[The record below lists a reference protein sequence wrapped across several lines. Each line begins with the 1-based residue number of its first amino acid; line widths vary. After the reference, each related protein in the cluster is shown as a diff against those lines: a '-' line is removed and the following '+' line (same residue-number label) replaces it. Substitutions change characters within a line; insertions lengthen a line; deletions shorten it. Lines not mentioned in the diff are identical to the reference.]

1 MNQFAAVL
9 VGKLASAAPL
19 RKGGAGV
26 AAIVAVFV
34 LLVISVSAF
43 TVSGPQAAERSLGG
57 FDFAGSD
64 SLALADDLDLGVL
77 REVRHAAERAG
88 ATDVGLRIASSTVAV
103 DGLTGQFSTGASRF
117 VRYLEPQR
125 DPDLALPDTVAP
137 HTGRLAVRPD
147 EVAISDA
154 LARELGQPSTISV
167 FAGLKTLR
175 VTGVYTPKFA
185 NDAWQVLAGPGL
197 WSSLPV
203 DGIRSGFPQ
212 ADGSLE
218 VFWKGPTDPADVLS
232 AVTTANPATV
242 GIDSMITSLVTRSD
256 LMVGNRPLTQ
266 RAPLMFVLP
275 GLVMTCLATVLLV
288 NLSRRRLIG
297 VRQRLGDTG
306 ADDRLVMV
314 AILASTCLV
323 VTLSVVAGAVLGVVA
338 GWAVRIALL
347 PHLLTQPMS
356 AIPGLGPL
364 VLRLWL
370 VAMLT
375 ALAVVALR
383 VRAPRPQ
390 IGIKPGPRRFP
401 WPTIRRAAALV
412 AAVWS
417 LQPLLSASDLDS
429 VSRAALPLVTA
440 VLLIVPDGFRLVVR
454 GIPTHRSEWLSA
466 RRLIESDRARYSGAV
481 VALAFSLAVPTILA
495 TLYATQWR
503 AEDERNVSTVPA
515 GQVHVSTGYL
525 LDAEK
530 VRNVVAEL
538 RSATD
543 LPDPVMIGR
552 AESVYLRS
560 PNQFGAFGLWVVR
573 DAKQLEAVLGQ
584 AWTQPAGDV
593 LNAGGVVSWAGAAP
607 PLVDD
612 SRGVELRTGPA
623 TNLDVDPGIA
633 SSVGGA
639 ILAETARGLGIPVLA
654 DQLAVY
660 TGVTDAARQEALAAV
675 QAAGFTSKAIQYHT
689 EPTPTEFPPIW
700 GVALVGLLLAMFSI
714 LWLVLHGQAK
724 HLREYAARLLAV
736 GLDQRW
742 SRRVLAIAS
751 LTVAATGVVTGM
763 LAGVV
768 VIGVFAKYASRGWY
782 TLVIPYQ
789 YVALVVGAVALFT
802 AMSIH
807 LGLRSLQVQ
816 ALRTD

>member
-1 MNQFAAVL
+1 MKGFTAVL
-9 VGKLASAAPL
+9 VGKLATAAPL

-26 AAIVAVFV
+26 AAIVAAFV

-43 TVSGPQAAERSLGG
+43 TLNGPQAAERTLGS
-57 FDFAGSD
+57 FDFTGSD
-64 SLALADDLDLGVL
+64 SVALGGDLDLGVL
-77 REVRHAAERAG
+77 RGVRNATKQAG
-88 ATDVGLRIASSTVAV
+88 AESVGLRIASFTLAV
-103 DGLTGQFSTGASRF
+103 DGLAGQYSTGARRF

-125 DPDLALPDTVAP
+125 DPDLAMPDTVAP
-137 HTGRLAVRPD
+137 HTGRLATSQD
-147 EVAISDA
+147 EVMLSDT
-154 LARELGQPSTISV
+154 LAWELGQPSTISV

-185 NDAWQVLAGPGL
+185 EDAWQILAGPGL
-197 WSSLPV
+197 WSSLPA
-203 DGIRSGFPQ
+203 DAIRGGFPQ
-212 ADGSLE
+212 ADGVLE
-218 VFWKGPTDPADVLS
+218 VFWTGRSDPADVVS
-232 AVTTANPATV
+232 AVTAANPATV

-256 LMVGNRPLTQ
+256 LMVDNRPLTQ
-266 RAPLMFVLP
+266 RAPLMFVFP
-275 GLVMTCLATVLLV
+275 GLVMTGLATVMLV

-314 AILASTCLV
+314 AILASTGVV
-323 VTLSVVAGAVLGVVA
+323 VTLSVVAGAVLGVVV
-338 GWAVRIALL
+338 GWAVRSAVL
-347 PHLLTQPMS
+347 PHLLTQPIS
-356 AIPGLGPL
+356 AIPRLDPLALGM
-364 VLRLWL
+364 WL

-375 ALAVVALR
+375 ALAAVALR
-383 VRAPRPQ
+383 VRPPRPRT
-390 IGIKPGPRRFP
+390 GIKLGPRRFP
-401 WPTIRRAAALV
+401 WPTLRRAVALV
-412 AAVWS
+412 AAAWS

-440 VLLIVPDGFRLVVR
+440 VLLIVPDAFRLVVR
-454 GIPTHRSEWLSA
+454 AIPTDRSEWLSA
-466 RRLIESDRARYSGAV
+466 RRLIEADRARYSGAV

-515 GQVHVSTGYL
+515 GQIHVSTGYL

-530 VRNVVAEL
+530 VRSVVAEL
-538 RSATD
+538 HSATD
-543 LPDPVMIGR
+543 LPDPVMIGQ
-552 AESVYLRS
+552 AESLYLRS

-573 DAKQLEAVLGQ
+573 DVKQLETVLGQ
-584 AWTQPAGDV
+584 AWTQRAGDV

-612 SRGVELRTGPA
+612 ARGVELPTGPA
-623 TNLDVDPGIA
+623 TTLDVDPAIA

-660 TGVTDAARQEALAAV
+660 TGVTDAAREGALAAV

-689 EPTPTEFPPIW
+689 EPTPTEFPSIW
-700 GVALVGLLLAMFSI
+700 GVALSGLLLAMFSI

-742 SRRVLAIAS
+742 SRRVLAVAS

-763 LAGVV
+763 LTGVV
-768 VIGVFAKYASRGWY
+768 VIGVFAKYATRGWY

-789 YVALVVGAVALFT
+789 YVALVVGAVAIFT
-802 AMSIH
+802 ALSIH
-807 LGLRSLQVQ
+807 LGLRSLQAQ